1 MFDQVKT
8 VPSSDQNV
16 KKLVFEIGAP
26 KPAVAEAVL
35 YRYGE
40 YNIRTV
46 ICCSTQ
52 SGCPVGCRF
61 CGAGDNFVRSLTAD
75 EIVA

>member
-1 MFDQVKT
+1 MFDNVKT

-16 KKLVFEIGAP
+16 KKLVFEIGGT

-40 YNIRTV
+40 YNTRTV
-46 ICCSTQ
+46 VSRLECSILLARMTSVVDVGS
-52 SGCPVGCRF
+52 SGSSRIG
-61 CGAGDNFVRSLTAD
+61 
-75 EIVA
+75 